1 MFFKHIVCII
11 LSFLFALVLHAQEEN
26 NALDMD
32 ANKRKER
39 YFLAAQLEEIKSEQK
54 KTKKILDKNGFFVGV
69 GIGSGEF
76 SQNLDIHYPLMFALK
91 GGYQKSFGNTPVGV
105 RVYGEFD
112 LIGIPVKPLNFYH
125 TASINLDATMDF
137 LLDKNFS
144 YGVGFF
150 AGIGLGG
157 VYGYIDRQAL
167 GLWSSFFNF
176 GISAIM
182 NIRHRIE
189 FGIRLPSASK
199 LKARN
204 FEDIN
209 ASKMFFAS
217 YLYKF

>member
-1 MFFKHIVCII
+1 MFFKRI
-11 LSFLFALVLHAQEEN
+11 LGFLFVLTFLYAQEESN
-26 NALDMD
+26 VLNIDSQ
-32 ANKRKER
+32 KRKER
-39 YFLAAQLEEIKSEQK
+39 YFLAAQLEEIKSQQK
-54 KTKKILDKNGFFVGV
+54 KEKKILSKNGFFIGGGV
-69 GIGSGEF
+69 GSGEF
-76 SQNLDIHYPLMFALK
+76 SQSIDTHYPLMFAFK
-91 GGYQKSFGNTPVGV
+91 GGYQKSFASTPMGV

-125 TASINLDATMDF
+125 TASINLDATIDF
-137 LLDKNFS
+137 LLDKNYS

-157 VYGYIDRQAL
+157 VFGYMDRENL

-189 FGIRLPSASK
+189 FGMRLPSASR
-199 LKARN
+199 LKMKS

-209 ASKMFFAS
+209 ISKMLFVS